1 MIKNGVNLAE
11 YSTFNTGGQARYF
24 VEVKS
29 LEGLKKAINF
39 ARKEDKKIFI
49 LGGGSNV
56 LLPDRGIDGL
66 VIKMGIKGLSFSGNL
81 ISAGAG
87 ESWDKIVAESVKRGL
102 GGIENLSLIPGTVGG
117 AVYQNIGAYGAE
129 LKDVLE
135 SVEVFDLRSD
145 RTKNLPSSQCRF
157 RYRDTLFQHPEG
169 KNYIVTGVQLK
180 LSKKFIPKL
189 DYIELRDYFYRDKVL
204 TPDTVR
210 RAVVKIRKSQL
221 VYPTPKIGTA
231 GSFFKNP
238 TITPAAYRKIL
249 TRHPDIIGRKT
260 DGGLI
265 KLFAGQLVELAG
277 WKGKRFGNV
286 GTSAKH
292 SMVLVSYNGAKSR
305 DLLNL
310 AKKVRNSVKA
320 KFGAELEPG
329 IKIISS

>member
-129 LKDVLE
+129 LKDVLD
-135 SVEVFDLRSD
+135 SVEVFDINSGLI
-145 RTKNLPSSQCRF
+145 KNLSNKKCGF
-157 RYRDTLFQHPEG
+157 AYRHSIFQTSKG
-169 KNYIVTGVQLK
+169 RSLIIIKVNLK
-180 LSKKFIPKL
+180 LSKNYK
-189 DYIELRDYFYRDKVL
+189 
-204 TPDTVR
+204 
-210 RAVVKIRKSQL
+210 
-221 VYPTPKIGTA
+221 
-231 GSFFKNP
+231 
-238 TITPAAYRKIL
+238 
-249 TRHPDIIGRKT
+249 
-260 DGGLI
+260 
-265 KLFAGQLVELAG
+265 
-277 WKGKRFGNV
+277 
-286 GTSAKH
+286 
-292 SMVLVSYNGAKSR
+292 
-305 DLLNL
+305 LNL
-310 AKKVRNSVKA
+310 KYPD
-320 KFGAELEPG
+320 L
-329 IKIISS
+329 